1 MSGKIDDFRIYDDVL
16 SPLEI
21 SQLFAA
27 NDLYEELVEFQF
39 EIAIEG
45 SYDSVKVD
53 GLPLG
58 LGFDS
63 KNLEVIGVPQEVGT
77 FDLNI
82 SASNQAGTH
91 QTTQRIIVEK
101 TAPKIASVKPRNL
114 SSNGAL
120 ATAMIESNGGEDV
133 SMTVFWGETNGEE
146 NPSLWD
152 NNYTLDGSFSE
163 GRVSQFIDNLDLGS
177 PYYYRWMAS

>member
-1 MSGKIDDFRIYDDVL
+1 MNVSVFINGQLLGSENRALINTGDVEPLMIGRGKDPDSYMSGKIDDFRIYDDVL

-101 TAPKIASVKPRNL
+101 RPKIASVKPRNL

-120 ATAMIESNGGEDV
+120 ATA
-133 SMTVFWGETNGEE
+133 
-146 NPSLWD
+146 
-152 NNYTLDGSFSE
+152 
-163 GRVSQFIDNLDLGS
+163 
-177 PYYYRWMAS
+177 